1 MWGRKK
7 RNDKKKNTPQASK
20 KDLPKRDVSI
30 FEIRQAIQRF
40 TSHLPDGVELQT
52 IINEDNTINYELLSP
67 FLEAIP
73 NETYYMSKETY
84 EVFEEKDKQLAFDLD
99 HIQQAIDKYMKQTKE
114 LPIIDGDPYNKVN
127 YFKLERLGL
136 ITYRPNYTF
145 YITDDE
151 FLITYE
157 APFPKKDQ

>member
-7 RNDKKKNTPQASK
+7 RNNKKKDTHQYSN
-20 KDLPKRDVSI
+20 DELPKRDVSI
-30 FEIRQAIQRF
+30 HEVRQAIQRF
-40 TSHLPDGVELQT
+40 TSHLPNGVELQT

-67 FLEAIP
+67 YLDATP

-84 EVFEEKDKQLAFDLD
+84 EVFDEKDKQLAFDLD
-99 HIQQAIDKYMKQTKE
+99 HIQQAIDRYMKQTNE

-136 ITYRPNYTF
+136 ISYRPEFTF
-145 YITDDE
+145 YITDE
-151 FLITYE
+151 EYLITYE
-157 APFPKKDQ
+157 APSSKKG